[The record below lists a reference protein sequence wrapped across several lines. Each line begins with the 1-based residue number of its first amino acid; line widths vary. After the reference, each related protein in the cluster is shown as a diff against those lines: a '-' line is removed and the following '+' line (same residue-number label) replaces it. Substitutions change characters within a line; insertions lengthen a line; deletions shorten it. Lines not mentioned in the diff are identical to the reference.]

1 MTDKAEA
8 KAKMGDKVDVEQTS
22 VVDEVAKEAHTNWHS
37 LDTEECV
44 RILKCGAEHVQSGL
58 SEEEAAVRLERYGP
72 NKLME
77 KVKETLCQK
86 IWKQVSNVLVA
97 ILVTIA
103 VVSAARAIAEEFQDS
118 PDSTTI
124 LTSWIQVGLITLVI
138 TVNTAIGI
146 YQEGSAEK
154 AAEALKGMLSADARV
169 IRGGEEKMVPAEDVV
184 PGDIVIL
191 GLGDKIPA
199 DLRLLSVSNLA
210 CEEAALT
217 GEAVPIDKFT
227 EKIPAPEGMDDSQ
240 VAIGDRKNMTF
251 SATLVAQGSAVG
263 LVIATGD
270 FTQIGTINK
279 MVNATEKKKTA
290 VLEQIDKVSIILAVL
305 ISMATLATFL
315 VARFASNQVWFEAVS
330 TALVCCV
337 AMVPEGLEAIV
348 TLTYAWAV
356 KNMAE
361 KNAIIR
367 ALPAVETLGSVTCIC
382 SDKTGTLTQNIM
394 SLTAFVTS
402 NARYKFDVD
411 STDRVPGNFVR
422 DNSYLKERA
431 VLDFSKKAGSQVKE
445 DADQPAESSEIVVET
460 DNSDPYPFPNG
471 SSPDIPFIVNALSCG
486 VLCSKCVL
494 GEGGGREGALGNPT
508 ELSILRAAYF
518 SGIDIDKQ
526 KENAPIVAEVPFSSE
541 YKFMATV
548 HDTGLPN
555 DELLCYVKG
564 APDRMVDLCKYQAK
578 GGVVAETEEI
588 DPEYWQEQIS
598 ILSSHGLRVLALCQ
612 ATLPKSE
619 VPTDGDLGQEFV
631 NGRAEKKWLTL
642 VGLCAI
648 MDPPRPECVD
658 AIKEAHSAG
667 VRVAMITGDHKD
679 TATAIGHMLGIVD
692 EKYSGAVTGPEMDK
706 MNEDQLKEA
715 VLKYNVFARASPAN
729 KIQIVTALQAQKQI
743 CSMTG
748 DGVNDA
754 PALKAADMGVAM
766 GKEGTD
772 VAREASEMILA
783 DDNFATIVVAVR
795 EGRVVW
801 DNLRKVL
808 LVNTP
813 INNAQGMSVLFGLA
827 IGLEQSPLSPIQVL
841 YSNLICAITLGFVT
855 AIEPAEKGIMKLP
868 PRRIGK
874 RLIGR
879 YLLLRILLG
888 TFTLTFL
895 VVGSCFW
902 LLSYNTATPSKAAE
916 MYIYDPK
923 CEAGCHYNLTYN
935 GPGKI
940 CQTSEDKDWDAI
952 PASAGGVIEYCLADL
967 RAIAFNVLDFG
978 AIAITLSAR
987 FAYNSSISPRIFKGN
1002 KYCWYSVF
1010 IVAVLQVFITYV
1022 PGVNDI
1028 IFLMSRDGMD
1038 GTQWGITFLFM
1049 FIVFFVMETEKALR
1063 RHLKYKGADTD
1074 DAEFDDAFDD
1084 TEVETKKK
1092 VSMPASFKLFR
1103 KTSSKKKSE

>member
-1 MTDKAEA
+1 MTDK
-8 KAKMGDKVDVEQTS
+8 KMGDKVDVEAGDAANVTP
-22 VVDEVAKEAHTNWHS
+22 VAQWHS
-37 LDTEECV
+37 ETADGCMRVLMVSADS
-44 RILKCGAEHVQSGL
+44 AESFAQTGL
-58 SEEEAAVRLERYGP
+58 TKEDAAARLEQYGP
-72 NKLME
+72 NKLTE

-97 ILVTIA
+97 ILITIA
-103 VVSAARAIAEEFQDS
+103 VVSAARAIAEEFQDE
-118 PDSTTI
+118 PNSTTI
-124 LTSWIQVGLITLVI
+124 LTSWIQVALITLVI
-138 TVNTAIGI
+138 TVNTVIGI

-169 IRGGEEKMVPAEDVV
+169 IRGGEEMMVPAEEVV
-184 PGDIVIL
+184 PGDIVLL

-199 DLRLLSVSNLA
+199 DLRLLQVSNLSA
-210 CEEAALT
+210 EEAALT
-217 GEAVPIDKFT
+217 GESVPIDKHVDV
-227 EKIPAPEGMDDSQ
+227 IGAPEGMDSSQ
-240 VAIGDRKNMTF
+240 VAIGDRKNMCF
-251 SATLVAQGSAVG
+251 SATLVATGSATG

-270 FTQIGTINK
+270 ETQIGTINK
-279 MVNATEKKKTA
+279 MVNMTEKKKTA

-305 ISMATLATFL
+305 IGLATTATFL
-315 VARFASNQVWFEAVS
+315 VARFASDQEWFEAIS

-367 ALPAVETLGSVTCIC
+367 ALPAVETLGSVTVIC

-402 NARYKFDVD
+402 NARYRFDVD

-422 DNSYLKERA
+422 DNSYLTERA
-431 VLDFSKKAGSQVKE
+431 VLDLSKKGKK
-445 DADQPAESSEIVVET
+445 ADTGAEPAEEAAAEAAAASVTVE
-460 DNSDPYPFPNG
+460 DNSDPYPFANG
-471 SSPDIPFIVNALSCG
+471 SSPDVAFVQSSLACG
-486 VLCSKCVL
+486 VLCSKCKL

-518 SGIDIDKQ
+518 SGVDIDNQ
-526 KENAPIVAEVPFSSE
+526 KKAAPLVAEVPFSSE

-555 DELLCYVKG
+555 DELLVYAKG
-564 APDRMVDLCKYQAK
+564 APDRMVELCKTQAK
-578 GGVVAETEEI
+578 GGVVGNEEPI
-588 DPEYWQEQIS
+588 EKDYWLEQIA

-612 ATLPKSE
+612 ATVKKSD
-619 VPTDGDLGQEFV
+619 VSTDGDLGPEFV
-631 NGRAEKKWLTL
+631 NGREEKQWLTL

-648 MDPPRPECVD
+648 MDPPRPECVS
-658 AIKEAHSAG
+658 AIREAHSAG

-692 EKYSGAVTGPEMDK
+692 EKYPSGITGPEMDK
-706 MNEDQLKEA
+706 MNEEQLKEA

-729 KIQIVTALQAQKQI
+729 KIQIVTALQQQKQI

-783 DDNFATIVVAVR
+783 DDNFATIVVAVK

-827 IGLEQSPLSPIQVL
+827 FGLELSPLSPIQVL

-855 AIEPAEKGIMKLP
+855 AIEPAEKGIMSLP

-902 LLSYNTATPSKAAE
+902 ILGYNPTDSFDYVFQNLGQDCTSDCVLNGSDDATACKNSP
-916 MYIYDPK
+916 
-923 CEAGCHYNLTYN
+923 AGLT
-935 GPGKI
+935 G
-940 CQTSEDKDWDAI
+940 TM
-952 PASAGGVIEYCLADL
+952 EYCLPDI
-967 RAIAFNVLDFG
+967 RALAFNVLDFG

-987 FAYNSSISPRIFKGN
+987 FAYNSSISPRIFRGN
-1002 KYCWYSVF
+1002 KYCWYSVL
-1010 IVAVLQVFITYV
+1010 IVSVLQVFITYC
-1022 PGVNDI
+1022 PGINDT
-1028 IFLMSRDGMD
+1028 IFLMKGMD
-1038 GTQWGITFLFM
+1038 GVQWGITFLFM
-1049 FIVFFVMETEKALR
+1049 FIVFIVMESEKALR
-1063 RHLKYKGADTD
+1063 RYLKASGSDTD
-1074 DAEFDDAFDD
+1074 DREFDDAFD
-1084 TEVETKKK
+1084 EEEQPPKKGFK
-1092 VSMPASFKLFR
+1092 MPTSFKLFK
-1103 KTSSKKKSE
+1103 KTSSKKDN